1 MDQETKTLIDKAQEK
16 FDQGIADA
24 KAASEKLSKLE
35 ADMKTVLDG
44 TAKKEDLDGIT
55 KSMEES
61 LKEVKEFMAAQGRKG
76 NAEKVHKTFGGMI
89 YQLVG
94 ECETVLKE
102 MASKGKELPNVRK
115 QFDRKAV
122 TDMTLA
128 DNLTGDPVKSYR
140 TGFVEKPFWPV
151 HFRDL
156 VAVTPSATDTYVFYR
171 HTTSEGTIAFQ
182 TDETAVKAKIDEDY
196 QEVIVNLNYL
206 AGWLKVS
213 RKMLRNLP
221 GLQGQL
227 SRWLPERYYQAEDA
241 AAYAALSGSAGL
253 TAPVNGSN
261 NINSIL
267 LTQGAIEDKG
277 YSVNGI
283 AMRPSS
289 WANLMTNASTDGI
302 YTLPGSVVLTPQG
315 GLQIVGTPIVKAIWV
330 PVNTAVIGDW
340 TKFEIVQSEALSL
353 RISQENENDFVRNM
367 MTALIEA
374 SIGFAVLDPAAF
386 SIVPLDAPTT

>member
-1 MDQETKTLIDKAQEK
+1 MDNETQELITKATAK
-16 FDQGIADA
+16 FEEGIKDA
-24 KAASEKLSKLE
+24 KAAADKLTEIETTLKALQ
-35 ADMKTVLDG
+35 DG
-44 TAKKEDLDGIT
+44 TTSKVDFDAAQ
-55 KSMEES
+55 KSVEEK
-61 LKEVKEFMAAQGRKG
+61 LKEVKDFMAAQGRKG
-76 NAEKVHKTFGGMI
+76 NAEQVHKTFGGMI

-94 ECETVLKE
+94 ECEKALGE
-102 MASKGKELPNVRK
+102 MATRGKEIGAVRK
-115 QFDRKAV
+115 EFDRKAV
-122 TDMTLA
+122 TDMTLVN
-128 DNLTGDPVKSYR
+128 NLVGDPVKTYR
-140 TGFVEKPFWPV
+140 TGFVEHPYWPV

-182 TDETAVKAKIDEDY
+182 TDETAIKAKIDEDY
-196 QEVIVNLNYL
+196 IEVIVNLNYL

-253 TAPVNGSN
+253 TTPVAGSN

-277 YSVNGI
+277 YTVNGI
-283 AMRPSS
+283 VMRPSA

-302 YTLPGSVVLTPQG
+302 YTLPGSVVLSPQG
-315 GLQIVGTPIVKAIWV
+315 GLQIVGMPIVKALWV
-330 PVNTAVIGDW
+330 PANTAVIGDW
-340 TKFEIVQSEALSL
+340 SKFEIVQSEALSL
-353 RISQENENDFVRNM
+353 RISQENENDFIRNM

-374 SIGFAVLDPAAF
+374 SIGFAMLDPAAF
-386 SIVPLDAPTT
+386 SIIPLDAPTT